1 MARAGRHL
9 TEMEPPIPLADAQAR
24 LLALAVPLAV
34 EEIAL
39 ADALGRYLAEPLIA
53 GRTQPAA
60 ALSAMDGYALA
71 GPDLAGPWRVI
82 GESAAG
88 HPFGGI
94 VGKGECVRISTGAL
108 MPAGADTVLLQEDAA
123 RVGDRLTLTGESLR
137 TGQHVRQ
144 AGFDFREGL
153 TLLKAGTRVTPAV
166 VALAFACGH
175 ARVRVRSKPRLAI
188 IDSGDELAID
198 PANCAA
204 HQIPASNGL
213 MLTAMAAGVPCSVD
227 RIGPVADH
235 LDALAAALARA
246 EGADLVV
253 TSGGASVGDHDL
265 MRPALERWGAEIAF
279 WRVALKPGKPILVAR
294 RGHQLILGLPGN
306 PVSSYVTAFLFMLPL
321 MRALAGAAQAL
332 PTELIA
338 PLATGLPPVG
348 KRLELLRGRWN
359 GASIAPINEQD
370 SSALLALS
378 NANGLIIRSVGA
390 PAIEAGTPVPFYCL
404 ENGGIA

>member
-1 MARAGRHL
+1 
-9 TEMEPPIPLADAQAR
+9 
-24 LLALAVPLAV
+24 
-34 EEIAL
+34 
-39 ADALGRYLAEPLIA
+39 
-53 GRTQPAA
+53 
-60 ALSAMDGYALA
+60 
-71 GPDLAGPWRVI
+71 
-82 GESAAG
+82 
-88 HPFGGI
+88 
-94 VGKGECVRISTGAL
+94 
-108 MPAGADTVLLQEDAA
+108 
-123 RVGDRLTLTGESLR
+123 
-137 TGQHVRQ
+137 
-144 AGFDFREGL
+144 
-153 TLLKAGTRVTPAV
+153 V

-175 ARVRVRSKPRLAI
+175 ARVRVRRKPRLAI

-265 MRPALERWGAEIAF
+265 IRPALERWGAEIAF

-294 RGHQLILGLPGN
+294 RGRQLILGLPGN

-332 PTELIA
+332 PIELIA
-338 PLATGLPPVG
+338 PLTTDLPPVG

-359 GASIAPINEQD
+359 GASVVPINEQD

-378 NANGLIIRSVGA
+378 TANALIIRPLGA
-390 PAIEAGTPVPFYCL
+390 PAIEAGTPVPFHCL